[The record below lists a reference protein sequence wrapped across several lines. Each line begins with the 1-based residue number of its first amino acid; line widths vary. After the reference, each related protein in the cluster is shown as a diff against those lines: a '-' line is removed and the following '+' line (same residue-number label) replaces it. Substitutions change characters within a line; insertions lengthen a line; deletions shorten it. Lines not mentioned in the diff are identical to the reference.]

1 MLLLTT
7 KCSSDMHIS
16 FCPYSKQYVPDISG
30 GVSYFGVPPASRAPQ
45 RPAAAAGGGGGFPNA
60 WGRGNTLGH

>member
-1 MLLLTT
+1 
-7 KCSSDMHIS
+7 MHIS

-45 RPAAAAGGGGGFPNA
+45 RPAAAAGGGGFPNA